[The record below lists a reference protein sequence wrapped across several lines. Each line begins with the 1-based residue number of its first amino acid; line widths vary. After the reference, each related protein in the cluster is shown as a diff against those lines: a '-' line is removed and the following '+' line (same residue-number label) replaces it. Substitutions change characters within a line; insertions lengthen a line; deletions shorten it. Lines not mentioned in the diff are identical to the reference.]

1 MTAKAHGIDE
11 FTKTLETTIIESE
24 EYDHEKIFEETEKF
38 VGLQKNRSKALL
50 PARPIFTQNE

>member
-1 MTAKAHGIDE
+1 MYQQHYQQYVEQLKAHGIDE

-38 VGLQKNRSKALL
+38 VGL
-50 PARPIFTQNE
+50 